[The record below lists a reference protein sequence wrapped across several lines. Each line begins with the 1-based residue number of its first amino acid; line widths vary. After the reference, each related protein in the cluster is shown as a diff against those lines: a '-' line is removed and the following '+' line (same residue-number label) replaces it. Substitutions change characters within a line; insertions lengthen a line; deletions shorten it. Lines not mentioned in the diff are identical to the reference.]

1 MSKYLEVNEDFVKS
15 LMKQAAWDK
24 LNVVVE
30 QEAPSEEPVEED
42 ATIEEHTCP
51 LCESTLEE
59 ELSDE
64 ALLEHLE
71 KISNL
76 LSEDS
81 VEEDVEED
89 VDEDE
94 SLEEDEDVEIE
105 LSTREAQLLQK
116 IKELKEKKWSGQKKG
131 DDSKTKKKGKDF
143 EGNGNGDDDDDDNG
157 DPKAFGGKKGDK
169 SKTKKGKDFE
179 KKA

>member
-15 LMKQAAWDK
+15 LMQQAAWDK
-24 LNVVVE
+24 VKVVIE

-59 ELSDE
+59 GLSDE
-64 ALLEHLE
+64 AVLEHLE

-81 VEEDVEED
+81 VEEEVEEEA
-89 VDEDE
+89 DEDE
-94 SLEEDEDVEIE
+94 SLEEDGDVEIE
-105 LSTREAQLLQK
+105 LSPRESQLLQK
-116 IKELKEKKWSGQKKG
+116 IKELQE
-131 DDSKTKKKGKDF
+131 KKGKKPAKKKAKKKAKK
-143 EGNGNGDDDDDDNG
+143 NGDDDDNG
-157 DPKAFGGKKGDK
+157 DPRAFGGKKGDL
-169 SKTKKGKDFE
+169 SKTHAGTDFE

>member
-24 LNVVVE
+24 VKVVVE
-30 QEAPSEEPVEED
+30 QEAEEPVEED

-59 ELSDE
+59 EISDE
-64 ALLEHLE
+64 ALLEHLD

-81 VEEDVEED
+81 LDEEEGVEVEEEVEEVEEDLED
-89 VDEDE
+89 LSPRE
-94 SLEEDEDVEIE
+94 S
-105 LSTREAQLLQK
+105 RLLQK
-116 IKELKEKKWSGQKKG
+116 IKELKEKKWTGAKKG
-131 DDSKTKKKGKDF
+131 DKPAKGKKGRDF
-143 EGNGNGDDDDDDNG
+143 EGDDDDDDDDNG
-157 DPKAFGGKKGDK
+157 DPRAFGGKKGDK
-169 SKTKKGKDFE
+169 SKTKKGKDFA